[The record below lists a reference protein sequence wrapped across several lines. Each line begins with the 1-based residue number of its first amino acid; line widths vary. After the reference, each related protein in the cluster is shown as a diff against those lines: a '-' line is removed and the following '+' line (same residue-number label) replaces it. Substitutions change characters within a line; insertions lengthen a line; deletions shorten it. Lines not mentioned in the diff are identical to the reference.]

1 MKFPIRLPRSVD
13 NWNLDKVWWNLQHL
27 NNFPLVHFSWWR
39 FCKGGMKNQAL
50 IAKKFSQC
58 MQFEIKLDGI
68 QTLQQWRRRC
78 SIVLKTFVLCA
89 WIKENGNS
97 TMKIDYNNVTLI
109 RFRFHSY
116 LDSSVTMRLLKSP
129 LFNKNT
135 ARFPTIKASFVVLA
149 LPSIRVFCD
158 IGM

>member
-1 MKFPIRLPRSVD
+1 MRKRIEQRGCLCHLDKRFVELAGKWVD
-13 NWNLDKVWWNLQHL
+13 DDWNLDKVWWNLQHL
-27 NNFPLVHFSWWR
+27 NNFLLHFFLWR

-116 LDSSVTMRLLKSP
+116 LDSSVTMRLLKALYS
-129 LFNKNT
+129 
-135 ARFPTIKASFVVLA
+135 IKIPQDFQQ
-149 LPSIRVFCD
+149 RN
-158 IGM
+158 GK